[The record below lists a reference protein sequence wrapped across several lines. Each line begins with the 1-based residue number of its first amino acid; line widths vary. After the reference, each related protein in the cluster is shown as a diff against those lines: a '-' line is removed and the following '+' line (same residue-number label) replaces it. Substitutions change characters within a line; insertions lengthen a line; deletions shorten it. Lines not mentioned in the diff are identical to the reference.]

1 MTPILTT
8 LNTPTMIQSIHRYLA
23 TVGRF
28 RDDNVSK
35 LGAVAIRNR
44 LDTTIDL
51 CAYFAEALTQEWLCN
66 VANVATI
73 DGEAHRL
80 FGIYGNRF
88 CVFRDGDG
96 RNGWNASIETPS
108 SSVRACIATPTTRGD
123 VIDLMIA
130 LKIPIA
136 NFTEPT

>member
-1 MTPILTT
+1 MRNTDT
-8 LNTPTMIQSIHRYLA
+8 LIQSIHRYMQTCGKPFNDPHMEILA
-23 TVGRF
+23 IG
-28 RDDNVSK
+28 
-35 LGAVAIRNR
+35 VASR

-51 CAYFAEALTQEWLCN
+51 DAYFAEPITQDWLCN
-66 VANVATI
+66 VANVSTI
-73 DGEAHRL
+73 DGEAHRT

-108 SSVRACIATPTTRGD
+108 SAVRACIASPTTRGD

-136 NFTEPT
+136 NFT